1 MAAPAVGLIFTPE
14 LMPLLREVGELI
26 SVVEVEPQALWR
38 RGESPESVKLDLESF
53 DSVLKLGKRRTVHSA
68 AAPVGGSVGTSPAQ
82 VRALRESVRLLRP
95 EWMSVHLCF
104 NRFPAVTGSIFTGFQ
119 LPPPQTP
126 AGVAV
131 ATHNLLALQ
140 REMGIPVAFETGVN
154 YLKPVSDEL
163 PDGDF
168 FAAVAR
174 ASGCGVVLDLHSLW
188 ENQSNGR
195 QSMGDVVASLPA
207 DRVWEIQVAGGSG
220 LVPPEVM
227 SALEN
232 CIGKFPNLQTVVFG
246 ISPGHLER
254 VGIPAIRDQLESLAR
269 ICRAYPSTGGRPLAL
284 LRESVLPSSGDLTE
298 VAAWEKRLAAA
309 MREGYPAP
317 TPNEDAGIAIYRRLV
332 NETRAG
338 AIALC
343 LQHSLSML
351 FLTVG
356 PRGTERMVL
365 EYIHGSEPRQFNEDE
380 ALQFVEYLTERLAHL
395 PDIADVLNFERN
407 VLETARWS
415 AEPSIEI
422 PMGLEPTQFPAGKIR
437 AG

>member
-26 SVVEVEPQALWR
+26 SVVEVEPQTLWR
-38 RGESPESVKLDLESF
+38 RGEFPESVKLDLESF
-53 DSVLKLGKRRTVHSA
+53 DSVLKLGKRRTVHST
-68 AAPVGGSVGTSPAQ
+68 AAPVGGSVATSPAQ
-82 VRALRESVRLLRP
+82 MRALRESVRLLRP
-95 EWMSVHLCF
+95 EWMSVPLGF
-104 NRFPAVTGSIFTGFQ
+104 NRFPGATGSTFTGFL
-119 LPPPQTP
+119 LPPPQTR

-154 YLKPVSDEL
+154 YLKPVSGEM
-163 PDGDF
+163 PDGEF
-168 FAAVAR
+168 FAEVTR
-174 ASGCGVVLDLHSLW
+174 AAGCGIVLDLHSLW
-188 ENQSNGR
+188 VNQSNGR
-195 QSMGDVVASLPA
+195 QSMADVIASLPA

-246 ISPGHLER
+246 IAPGHLER
-254 VGIPAIRDQLESLAR
+254 VGIPAIRDQLESLGR
-269 ICRAYPSTGGRPLAL
+269 ICRAHPSTGSRPLAL
-284 LRESVLPSSGDLTE
+284 LRESVLPASGDLTE
-298 VAAWEKRLAAA
+298 VAAWETRFAAA

-317 TPNEDAGIAIYRRLV
+317 TPNEDAGIAIYRRHV

-338 AIALC
+338 AIAQC
-343 LQHSLSML
+343 LKHSLSML

-356 PRGTERMVL
+356 PQGTERMVL

-380 ALQFVEYLTERLAHL
+380 ALQFVVYLTERLAHL
-395 PDIADVLNFERN
+395 PDLADVLNFERN

-422 PMGLEPTQFPAGKIR
+422 PMGLEPTQLPAGKIR